1 MANSSLAV
9 VSRNLSMNGFIEKVL
24 VYIAIFILLM
34 IVNAPSVD
42 QCFTDNPS
50 DQCEAV
56 LVHVLGSSPIKCTC
70 YTGDEF

>member
-1 MANSSLAV
+1 
-9 VSRNLSMNGFIEKVL
+9 MNGFIEKVL
-24 VYIAIFILLM
+24 VYIAIFFLLM

-56 LVHVLGSSPIKCTC
+56 LVLGSICSK
-70 YTGDEF
+70 